1 MKNNQKT
8 QRVIYLQNIFLLY
21 FEQCYK
27 SFVIIFYKSIT
38 SYDPTTVNIVTEY
51 PVLLENS
58 CTRYNIWGQVYTI

>member
-1 MKNNQKT
+1 MIKQSKDTKVIICKT
-8 QRVIYLQNIFLLY
+8 FFYYTLK
-21 FEQCYK
+21 QCYK